1 MDDLINL
8 STVNLYIYEVNKISD
23 IINEPKTLSDEII
36 NTFNTSIKN
45 LKEFMVNIVLFFVA
59 AIPFLIIAA
68 IITIILILIIKIIKK
83 NKKN

>member
-36 NTFNTSIKN
+36 NTLTLL
-45 LKEFMVNIVLFFVA
+45 LKI
-59 AIPFLIIAA
+59 
-68 IITIILILIIKIIKK
+68 
-83 NKKN
+83 